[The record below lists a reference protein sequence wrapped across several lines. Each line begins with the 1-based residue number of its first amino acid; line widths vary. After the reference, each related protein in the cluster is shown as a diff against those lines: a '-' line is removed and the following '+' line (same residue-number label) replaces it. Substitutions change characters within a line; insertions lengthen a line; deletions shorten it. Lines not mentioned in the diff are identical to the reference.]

1 MIFVSICGS
10 LYWSSTERWVHQ
22 CTNILSN
29 FFLTMSPKVATSTD
43 ILFLNSLVN
52 TNTEGSQKVSFN
64 IISVIV
70 NFVIIPIIIII
81 IITVLV
87 NTPTEG
93 SQRWASTYIWVSFC
107 KTWKIPYLC
116 PFLIHLGKHIFGLFS
131 SFFVSSVAPLEPG
144 FFMFI
149 TMMMNFKQF

>member
-1 MIFVSICGS
+1 
-10 LYWSSTERWVHQ
+10 
-22 CTNILSN
+22 
-29 FFLTMSPKVATSTD
+29 MSPKVATSTD

-52 TNTEGSQKVSFN
+52 TNTEGSQKVRFN
-64 IISVIV
+64 IIFVIV

-87 NTPTEG
+87 NTPTD
-93 SQRWASTYIWVSFC
+93 VSVNMGQFLQDV
-107 KTWKIPYLC
+107 KIPLFMS
-116 PFLIHLGKHIFGLFS
+116 FLFNLENLFGLFS
-131 SFFVSSVAPLEPG
+131 SFFVSSVAHLEPG